1 MSANPVAT
9 SRIPSLDGLRAM
21 AILLVLVGHCW
32 GGVGRSVV
40 LSAFGVQ
47 VFFVLS
53 GYLITTLLQK
63 EHGRDGRIDLIAFYR
78 RRSFRIFPAAFTYI
92 LLIALLAPESRSG
105 LFYALTYTVS
115 YHYLSVPLIFQHL
128 WSLSVEEQF
137 YLLWP
142 LALLLGYRYRAGIAW
157 ATMLLA
163 AIFRLAL
170 ALGSSQLAPFYM
182 HFSFPGT
189 MDSIAAGCLLAI
201 YEPQVR
207 ERCGWMSESPAI
219 AIAIPITAFTLAG
232 ACWGDTQLT
241 AMRSLNALWGVVP
254 LLIALWM
261 FLMIERR
268 DWLFNNPVAST
279 IGVLSY
285 SLYLWQ
291 QAFIVGDK
299 HSIPV
304 ALLLLTACAV
314 ASYVLIEKPMLKLG
328 ASINWHTRPRLA
340 RQIQPAATD

>member
-1 MSANPVAT
+1 MSAN
-9 SRIPSLDGLRAM
+9 RIASLDGLRAM
-21 AILLVLVGHCW
+21 AILLVIVGHCW
-32 GGVGRSVV
+32 GGAGRAVV

-63 EHGRDGRIDLIAFYR
+63 EHQREGRIDLVAFYR
-78 RRSFRIFPAAFTYI
+78 RRCFRIFPAAFTYI
-92 LLIALLAPESRSG
+92 LLIALLVPESRSG
-105 LFYALTYTVS
+105 LLYALTYTVS
-115 YHYLSVPLIFQHL
+115 YHYLKIPLIFQHL

-142 LALLLGYRYRAGIAW
+142 LALLLGYRYRAWIAW
-157 ATMLLA
+157 STLLVA
-163 AIFRLAL
+163 ALFRLAL
-170 ALGSSQLAPFYM
+170 ALGPSQFAPFYM

-207 ERCGWMSESPAI
+207 ERFEWMTESAAI
-219 AIAIPITAFTLAG
+219 AIAIPITAWTLAG
-232 ACWGDTQLT
+232 AFWGDTRLT

-268 DWLFNNPVAST
+268 DRIFNNPVAST

-299 HSIPV
+299 HSIPA
-304 ALLLLTACAV
+304 ALLMLTACAV
-314 ASYVLIEKPMLKLG
+314 GSYVLIEKPMLKLG
-328 ASINWHTRPRLA
+328 ASIHWRTRHGLG